1 LSVLYGGVRGLM
13 AVANEHTRS
22 RGSHSCQTR
31 CQTRPPRPALFPR
44 HALILRPSQ
53 RPRRC
58 RRPTEKPSAALR
70 GTPAERC
77 AGARERCSSPHRGGA
92 HGREGLGHGRDRQGD
107 DGAAH
112 RGLMG
117 KEAVLVFGEQNCSC
131 SVNYSPGGVFGKPIS
146 CLIKCSRRGPTPCQ
160 RTLVP
165 RGNRALRLRRHA
177 CCSVQ
182 RRGPTPPC
190 LWRSL
195 PAAQC
200 SAAALAAMHSR
211 RRACS

>member
-1 LSVLYGGVRGLM
+1 M

-31 CQTRPPRPALFPR
+31 CQTRPPRPARRFFPR
-44 HALILRPSQ
+44 MPFSSAQAEEASNGPAAGRPS
-53 RPRRC
+53 
-58 RRPTEKPSAALR
+58 EKPSAAPL
-70 GTPAERC
+70 GTPAVRG
-77 AGARERCSSPHRGGA
+77 AGTRERCSSAHRGGA
-92 HGREGLGHGRDRQGD
+92 HGREGLGHGRDRQGNE
-107 DGAAH
+107 GAAH
-112 RGLMG
+112 RGLIG

-131 SVNYSPGGVFGKPIS
+131 SVNYSPGGGDGKPNNF
-146 CLIKCSRRGPTPCQ
+146 CLKKCSRRGPTPCQ

-165 RGNRALRLRRHA
+165 RRNRALRLRRHA

-190 LWRSL
+190 LRRSL

-200 SAAALAAMHSR
+200 SAAALVAIHSR
-211 RRACS
+211 RLACS